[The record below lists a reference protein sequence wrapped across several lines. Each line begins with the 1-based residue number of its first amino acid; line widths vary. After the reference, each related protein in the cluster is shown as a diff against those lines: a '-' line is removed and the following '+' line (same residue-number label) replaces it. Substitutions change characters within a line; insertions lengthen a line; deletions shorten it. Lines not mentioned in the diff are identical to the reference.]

1 MPTVIFIES
10 NETEH
15 RVEAEPGCSLMQVAM
30 DNFIPGIYGECGGA
44 CSCATCH
51 VYVDPAWQDR
61 LPPRS
66 SDESFMLEGAPGVD
80 ERSRL
85 GCQLKI
91 NEDLEGLLVRIPVTQ
106 G

>member
-85 GCQLKI
+85 GCQLKV
-91 NEDLEGLLVRIPVTQ
+91 NEDWEGLLVRIPATQ

>member
-1 MPTVIFIES
+1 MPKVIFIDS
-10 NETEH
+10 ADVRHTI
-15 RVEAEPGCSLMQVAM
+15 EAAPGRSLMQVAV
-30 DNFIPGIYGECGGA
+30 DNMVPGIDGECGGA

-51 VYVDPAWQDR
+51 VYVEPDWQER

-66 SDESFMLEGAPGVD
+66 SDESFMLEGAVAVD

-85 GCQLKI
+85 SCQLKMRD
-91 NEDLEGLLVRIPVTQ
+91 EWDGLVLRIPETQ